1 MKLSPLALGLLSLSA
16 AACGDK
22 SAIINSPSFALA
34 LGAYTPIQIKDAC
47 GADGVL
53 TFPCDTED
61 LTSLDSV
68 ASDQAD
74 VVEVVPV
81 VPGSALSAALTITT
95 PFALH
100 ALKAGTATVRA
111 TGTFSDGTVRT
122 ASTKID
128 VRAISRVSIPN
139 LCSIGAPEAQYA
151 LYGTPLTFPVG
162 LYSGDLQLAG
172 IRLDAVA
179 GDALVIS
186 YDDPTQTMYAAWQT
200 PDGPGQLVIT
210 SPLDPSVHETITAY
224 GPLDV
229 TSVLAQGTGSPPL
242 YVTGPSFMAVSIS
255 PQVDG
260 HFTCGAYGNVAP
272 IARTETPDVCTG
284 PNGESEW
291 MGGQATSSLFYQIL
305 QEGVCRLSVGVAGGT
320 YITEHDESVFFVHMG
335 AQDLSIT
342 FGDACPESGMVS
354 CDSARDVLA
363 QCVDGVWT
371 IAGTC
376 PADQACDYVAARS
389 AQCPGATDCAVCRGL
404 Q

>member
-1 MKLSPLALGLLSLSA
+1 MKLSHLTLGLVSLSA

-22 SAIINSPSFALA
+22 SAIINSPSFPLA
-34 LGAYTPIQIKDAC
+34 LGAYTPIEIKDAC

-53 TFPCDTED
+53 TFPCDTEAP
-61 LTSLDSV
+61 TSLDSV
-68 ASDQAD
+68 ASDQPD
-74 VVEVVPV
+74 VVEVVPA
-81 VPGSALSAALTITT
+81 SALSAALTITT

-100 ALKAGTATVRA
+100 ALKAGTATVHA

-139 LCSIGAPEAQYA
+139 LCSIGSPDTQYA
-151 LYGTPLTFPVG
+151 LYGTPLNFAVG
-162 LYSGDLQLAG
+162 LYAGDLQLAG

-179 GDALVIS
+179 GDGLVIS

-200 PDGPGQLVIT
+200 PNGPGQLVIT
-210 SPLDPSVHETITAY
+210 SPLDPAVHETVTAY
-224 GPLDV
+224 GPLEV
-229 TSVLAQGTGSPPL
+229 TSVLAQATSSPPL
-242 YVTGPSFMAVSIS
+242 YVTGPSFMEVSIS

-260 HFTCGAYGNVAP
+260 NFTCGAYGNVAP

-284 PNGESEW
+284 PNGEIEW
-291 MGGQATSSLFYQIL
+291 MGGQATGSFFYQIL
-305 QEGVCRLSVGVAGGT
+305 QEGICRLSVGVVGGT
-320 YITEHDESVFFVHMG
+320 YLTEHDESVFFVHEEP
-335 AQDLSIT
+335 QDLSIT
-342 FGDACPESGMVS
+342 FGDACGQSGMVS

-376 PADQACDYVAARS
+376 PADQACDYVAAGS
-389 AQCPGATDCAVCRGL
+389 AQCPGATICPACRGL
-404 Q
+404 R